1 MPTYLQLLVLIL
13 PVFGVMAVGGL
24 LRRINVLTQAADESL
39 LRIVVNA
46 LYPCIIFENVH
57 NNPALRDPSN
67 LGWAPL
73 VGFGTM
79 ALGIAVCYF
88 AAKALGFTV
97 GNGLRTF
104 AFMAGIYNY
113 AYITVPVVE
122 KLFGRETLGVLFV
135 HNVGCE
141 VAIWVVGVLVL
152 SGQSLRTGWRKVLS
166 APVWA
171 LVISVAVNLTGLGA
185 HVPAVLV
192 GVVHALAACAIPFG
206 LMLSGAVLAEH
217 LGRKPRELVDLRT
230 SISAV
235 VLRLGVLTGLM
246 LALARFGPFTAD
258 LKHVI
263 LVQAVMPAGFLPLV
277 IVKHYG
283 GHNLVAARIVVAT
296 VVVGILLIP
305 LWLRVGLAW
314 VG

>member
-1 MPTYLQLLVLIL
+1 MPTYLQLLLLIL
-13 PVFGVMAVGGL
+13 PVFGVMAVGVL
-24 LRRINVLTQAADESL
+24 LRRLNVLTAEADKSL
-39 LRIVVNA
+39 LRIVVNL
-46 LYPCIIFENVH
+46 LYPCLIFENVH
-57 NNPALRDPSN
+57 ANPALRDPSN

-79 ALGIAVCYF
+79 ALGIAACYY

-97 GNGLRTF
+97 GTGLRTF

-113 AYITVPVVE
+113 SYITVPVVE

-135 HNVGCE
+135 HNVGSE

-152 SGQSLRTGWRKVLS
+152 SGQSLRTGWRQALS

-171 LVISVAVNLTGLGA
+171 LVISVAVNLLGLGA
-185 HVPAVLV
+185 HVPVVLA
-192 GVVHALAACAIPFG
+192 GVIHALAACAIPFG
-206 LMLSGAVLAEH
+206 LLLSGAVLAEH
-217 LGRKPRELVDLRT
+217 LFQKPAALVDLRT
-230 SISAV
+230 SVGAV
-235 VLRLGVLTGLM
+235 VMRLGVLTVAM
-246 LALARFGPFTAD
+246 LLLARFGPFTAD

-277 IVKHYG
+277 LVKHYG
-283 GHNLVAARIVVAT
+283 GHNLVAARVVVAT
-296 VVVGILLIP
+296 VAVGLLVIP
-305 LWLRVGLAW
+305 LWLRVGLAF

>member
-1 MPTYLQLLVLIL
+1 MPTYLQLLALIL
-13 PVFGVMAVGGL
+13 PVFGVMAVGVL
-24 LRRINVLTQAADESL
+24 LRRVNVLTAAADESL
-39 LRIVVNA
+39 LRVVVNV

-57 NNPALRDPSN
+57 NNPALRDPGN

-79 ALGIAVCYF
+79 AAGIAICYY
-88 AAKALGFTV
+88 AARALGYTV
-97 GNGLRTF
+97 GTGLRTF
-104 AFMAGIYNY
+104 AFMVGIYNY

-122 KLFGRETLGVLFV
+122 RLFGREALGVLFV

-152 SGQSLRTGWRKVLS
+152 SGRSLRTGWRQVFS

-171 LVISVAVNLTGLGA
+171 LVVAVAVNLTGLGGQ
-185 HVPAVLV
+185 VPAVV
-192 GVVHALAACAIPFG
+192 AGVIHALAACAIPFG
-206 LMLSGAVLAEH
+206 LILSGAVLAEH
-217 LGRKPRELVDLRT
+217 LFQKPSALVDVRT
-230 SISAV
+230 TIASV
-235 VLRLGVLTGLM
+235 VLRLGVLTVLM
-246 LALARFGPFTAD
+246 LALARYGPFSPE

-263 LVQAVMPAGFLPLV
+263 LVQAAMPAGFLPLV
-277 IVKHYG
+277 IVKHHG
-283 GHNLVAARIVVAT
+283 GHGLVAVRVVLAT
-296 VVVGILLIP
+296 VVAGILLIP

>member
-1 MPTYLQLLVLIL
+1 MPTYFQLLTLIL
-13 PVFGVMAVGGL
+13 PVFGVMAVGVL
-24 LRRINVLTQAADESL
+24 LRRLNVLTAAADESL
-39 LRIVVNA
+39 LRIVVNV

-57 NNPALRDPSN
+57 ANPALRVPGN
-67 LGWAPL
+67 LTWAPF
-73 VGFGTM
+73 VGFATM
-79 ALGIAVCYF
+79 ALGIGAGYVG
-88 AAKALGFTV
+88 AGLLGFRTPASR
-97 GNGLRTF
+97 RTF

-122 KLFGRETLGVLFV
+122 RLFGKGTLGVLFV

-152 SGQSLRTGWRKVLS
+152 SGQSLRTGWRKILS

-171 LVISVAVNLTGLGA
+171 LVISVAVNLTGLGE
-185 HVPAVLV
+185 HVPVV
-192 GVVHALAACAIPFG
+192 IEGVVHALAACAIPFG

-217 LGRKPRELVDLRT
+217 VLQGPAALVEARTTLG
-230 SISAV
+230 SIG
-235 VLRLGVLTGLM
+235 LRLGLLSGLM
-246 LALARFGPFTAD
+246 LALAKYGPFPED
-258 LKHVI
+258 LRHVI

-283 GHNLVAARIVVAT
+283 GDNLVAAR
-296 VVVGILLIP
+296 VVVGTVAAGLLLIP

>member
-1 MPTYLQLLVLIL
+1 MPTYLQLLGLIL
-13 PVFGVMAVGGL
+13 PVFGLMGIGVL
-24 LRRINVLTQAADESL
+24 LRRINVLTHVADESL
-39 LRIVVNA
+39 LKIVVNV

-57 NNPALRDPSN
+57 NNPALRDPGN

-79 ALGIAVCYF
+79 SLGIGICYFLGRALGLTISS
-88 AAKALGFTV
+88 
-97 GNGLRTF
+97 GLRTF
-104 AFMAGIYNY
+104 AFMVGIYNY

-122 KLFGRETLGVLFV
+122 KLFGREALGVLFV

-141 VAIWVVGVLVL
+141 MAIWVVGVLVL
-152 SGQSLRTGWRKVLS
+152 SGQSLRTGWRKLLS

-171 LVISVAVNLTGLGA
+171 LIISIVVNLTGLGA
-185 HVPAVLV
+185 HVPHVIESM
-192 GVVHALAACAIPFG
+192 VHTLAACAIPFG
-206 LMLSGAVLAEH
+206 LILSGAVLAEH
-217 LGRKPRELVDLRT
+217 ILQKPRELFDLR
-230 SISAV
+230 ISLAAV
-235 VLRLGVLTGLM
+235 GLRLGLLTVLM
-246 LALARFGPFTAD
+246 LALARFGPFPSD
-258 LKHVI
+258 LKQVI

-283 GHNLVAARIVVAT
+283 GNNLMAARVVVAT

>member
-13 PVFGVMAVGGL
+13 PVFGVMAVGVM
-24 LRRINVLTQAADESL
+24 LRRLNVLTAEADQSL
-39 LRIVVNA
+39 LRIVVNV
-46 LYPCIIFENVH
+46 LYPCLIFENVH
-57 NNPALRDPSN
+57 ANPALRDPGN

-79 ALGIAVCYF
+79 TLGIAACYV
-88 AAKALGFTV
+88 AARALGFTV
-97 GNGLRTF
+97 GTGLRTF

-113 AYITVPVVE
+113 SYITVPVVE

-135 HNVGCE
+135 HNVGSE

-152 SGQSLRTGWRKVLS
+152 SGQSLRAGWRQALS

-185 HVPAVLV
+185 HVPAVLA
-192 GVVHALAACAIPFG
+192 GVIHALAAYAIPFG
-206 LMLSGAVLAEH
+206 LLLSGAVLAEH
-217 LGRKPRELVDLRT
+217 LLQKPAALVDLRT
-230 SISAV
+230 SVGAV
-235 VLRLGVLTGLM
+235 VMRLGVLTVLM
-246 LALARFGPFTAD
+246 LLLARFGPFTAD

-277 IVKHYG
+277 LVKHYG
-283 GHNLVAARIVVAT
+283 GHNLVAARVVVAT
-296 VVVGILLIP
+296 VAVGLLVIP
-305 LWLRVGLAW
+305 LWLRVGLAF

>member
-1 MPTYLQLLVLIL
+1 MPTYLQLLGLIL
-13 PVFGVMAVGGL
+13 PVFGVMAVGVA
-24 LRRINVLTQAADESL
+24 LRRTQVLTAAADESL
-39 LRIVVNA
+39 LRIVVNV

-57 NNPALRDPSN
+57 NNPALRDPGN

-79 ALGIAVCYF
+79 VLGIAVCYY
-88 AAKALGFTV
+88 AARALGYTV
-97 GNGLRTF
+97 GTGLRTF
-104 AFMAGIYNY
+104 AFMVGIYNY

-122 KLFGRETLGVLFV
+122 RLFGREALGVLFV

-185 HVPAVLV
+185 QVPAFISSMVQ
-192 GVVHALAACAIPFG
+192 GLAACAIPLG
-206 LMLSGAVLAEH
+206 LILSGAVLAEH
-217 LGRKPRELVDLRT
+217 LFQKPAALVEART
-230 SISAV
+230 TIAAV
-235 VLRLGVLTGLM
+235 ALRLGVLTVLM
-246 LALARFGPFTAD
+246 LALARYGPFSPE

-263 LVQAVMPAGFLPLV
+263 LVQAAMPAGFLPLV
-277 IVKHYG
+277 IVKHHG
-283 GHNLVAARIVVAT
+283 GHGLIAVRVVLAT
-296 VVVGILLIP
+296 VVAGILLIP